1 MKQSALPAPSAL
13 LLLHT
18 LTPEHR
24 PGARPNRVVEGRD
37 RIAPLTQA
45 APISHVH
52 VALVALGL
60 LPNLQQDELTNHL
73 VGEGATHYEQR
84 VPSGTNEIEE
94 AAISEENNPVAI
106 RKKHD
111 EPPAV

>member
-1 MKQSALPAPSAL
+1 M
-13 LLLHT
+13 
-18 LTPEHR
+18 
-24 PGARPNRVVEGRD
+24 PNRVVEGRD

-52 VALVALGL
+52 VAPVALGL

-106 RKKHD
+106 RKNMTNHLRFDVIDLQAYHLDHVSK
-111 EPPAV
+111 